1 MQVLSVNRSRSQTGF
16 THEID
21 EALADEAEAAYDRCT
36 AAATPFERP
45 SLGLSTLAGA
55 AARTKIQQRLCAV
68 RSPLGQHGYHLSRLP
83 RCRRKSVLM
92 LADEASLT

>member
-1 MQVLSVNRSRSQTGF
+1 MQVLRVNRSRSQTGF

-45 SLGLSTLAGA
+45 SLGLIGESM
-55 AARTKIQQRLCAV
+55 RE
-68 RSPLGQHGYHLSRLP
+68 
-83 RCRRKSVLM
+83 CRDRPC
-92 LADEASLT
+92 